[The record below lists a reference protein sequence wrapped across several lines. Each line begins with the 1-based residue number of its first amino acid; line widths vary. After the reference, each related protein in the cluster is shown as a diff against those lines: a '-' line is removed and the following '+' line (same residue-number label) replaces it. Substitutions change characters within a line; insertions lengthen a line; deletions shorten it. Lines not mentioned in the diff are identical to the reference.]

1 MIARVRNI
9 ITGEVVDVRSTTEH
23 PDSSYGNPVWVDAD
37 NVAYGQVDLPMP
49 LYEVMDVEVYDREEI
64 GIAIRNIREILRI
77 SSGDLAERA
86 GLNKNTITNIER
98 GKFSARVDVLISIL
112 TALGAKLTIKIED

>member
-1 MIARVRNI
+1 MKVMKKIKEESGGAMIARVRNI

-49 LYEVMDVEVYDREEI
+49 LYEVMDVEVYDRAD
-64 GIAIRNIREILRI
+64 GRL
-77 SSGDLAERA
+77 
-86 GLNKNTITNIER
+86 
-98 GKFSARVDVLISIL
+98 
-112 TALGAKLTIKIED
+112 

>member
-1 MIARVRNI
+1 MRAKLRNI
-9 ITGEVVDVRSTTEH
+9 LTGQVVDVRSTTEH
-23 PDSSYGNPVWVDAD
+23 PDSSYGKPVWVDAD
-37 NVAYGQVDLPMP
+37 DVAYGQVDLPMP

-64 GIAIRNIREILRI
+64 GIVIRNIRENLRI
-77 SSGDLAERA
+77 NSEDLAERA

-98 GKFSARVDVLISIL
+98 GKFSTRVDVLISIL